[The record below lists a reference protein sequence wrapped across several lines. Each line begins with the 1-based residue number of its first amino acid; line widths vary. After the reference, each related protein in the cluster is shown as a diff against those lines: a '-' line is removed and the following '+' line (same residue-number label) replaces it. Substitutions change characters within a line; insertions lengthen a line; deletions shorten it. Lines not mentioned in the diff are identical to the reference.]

1 MAASLLALGLDPE
14 RCSLFVQSH
23 RPEVTELAWLLT
35 TVTPVSWLE
44 RTPTYKEKKRLQPDD
59 VNHGLLTY
67 PVLQAADIVIYKA
80 SLVPVGKDQAAHLEL
95 TREIVRAFNS
105 RYGDTFP
112 EPQAVYTEAPTVLG
126 TDGVHKMSKSLGNTI
141 DILASPEV
149 VRKQVMSM
157 VTDTKRILRTDP
169 GRPEVCNVCQLQ
181 PAFGDD
187 FESLWEGER
196 TARTGCVDMKKLLSD
211 RIIEHYAE
219 AREKYADLMDHP
231 ERVNETSPPAPSASG
246 RSPRRR
252 WTRSGTRWACAEG
265 AMTASLVPGPRDRRL
280 LSALLILGV
289 IAVFFF
295 IVSQLSQLFF
305 YFGDIFLT
313 FFLAWLLAFI
323 ISPLVSRIV
332 DAIPRLPRA
341 AATILVYVAVV
352 LVLVLI
358 VVVAA
363 GALATSITQFAA
375 SIPDIRTNL
384 PTMIAPWQQWLDS
397 IGLGQ
402 IDLLAQAQAAL
413 ANLDDIAAALIAP
426 LQAIAVASL
435 SVVGT
440 LLIVFFLSIY
450 MVLDRDDILAF
461 LFRIVPPAYAE
472 EARLLE
478 TSVSRS
484 FGGFLRGQALMGAVY
499 FLVALGTNLLL
510 GLPLA
515 ALTSVLAG
523 LLQMIP
529 FFGPFISWAPP
540 VVVALVLQP
549 ESALPALILMGAG
562 WIVVMNVLQPRIMQG
577 AVGIHPIVV
586 LGSVLIGSRI
596 AGIPGA
602 IFGIPIAA
610 VVSAFLL
617 EFLHRTSADR
627 TVAGRAAR
635 RLEERDG
642 RPVRIPRE
650 PVPGSAT
657 DIDELVLDEP
667 DPEPG
672 EAADPANLRRPD
684 VATPP
689 P

>member
-1 MAASLLALGLDPE
+1 
-14 RCSLFVQSH
+14 
-23 RPEVTELAWLLT
+23 
-35 TVTPVSWLE
+35 
-44 RTPTYKEKKRLQPDD
+44 
-59 VNHGLLTY
+59 
-67 PVLQAADIVIYKA
+67 
-80 SLVPVGKDQAAHLEL
+80 
-95 TREIVRAFNS
+95 
-105 RYGDTFP
+105 
-112 EPQAVYTEAPTVLG
+112 
-126 TDGVHKMSKSLGNTI
+126 
-141 DILASPEV
+141 
-149 VRKQVMSM
+149 
-157 VTDTKRILRTDP
+157 
-169 GRPEVCNVCQLQ
+169 
-181 PAFGDD
+181 
-187 FESLWEGER
+187 
-196 TARTGCVDMKKLLSD
+196 
-211 RIIEHYAE
+211 
-219 AREKYADLMDHP
+219 
-231 ERVNETSPPAPSASG
+231 
-246 RSPRRR
+246 
-252 WTRSGTRWACAEG
+252 
-265 AMTASLVPGPRDRRL
+265 MTASLVPGPRDRRL

-295 IVSQLSQLFF
+295 IASQLSQLFF

-352 LVLVLI
+352 LVLVLV

-484 FGGFLRGQALMGAVY
+484 FGGFLRGQALMGAIY
-499 FLVALGTNLLL
+499 FLVALGTNLVL

-549 ESALPALILMGAG
+549 ESALPAVILMGAG
-562 WIVVMNVLQPRIMQG
+562 WLVVMNVLQPRIMQG

-650 PVPGSAT
+650 PTPGSAT
-657 DIDELVLDEP
+657 DIDELVLDESGAESS
-667 DPEPG
+667 EP
-672 EAADPANLRRPD
+672 ADPAKVRAPD

>member
-1 MAASLLALGLDPE
+1 
-14 RCSLFVQSH
+14 
-23 RPEVTELAWLLT
+23 
-35 TVTPVSWLE
+35 
-44 RTPTYKEKKRLQPDD
+44 
-59 VNHGLLTY
+59 
-67 PVLQAADIVIYKA
+67 
-80 SLVPVGKDQAAHLEL
+80 
-95 TREIVRAFNS
+95 
-105 RYGDTFP
+105 
-112 EPQAVYTEAPTVLG
+112 
-126 TDGVHKMSKSLGNTI
+126 
-141 DILASPEV
+141 
-149 VRKQVMSM
+149 
-157 VTDTKRILRTDP
+157 
-169 GRPEVCNVCQLQ
+169 
-181 PAFGDD
+181 
-187 FESLWEGER
+187 
-196 TARTGCVDMKKLLSD
+196 
-211 RIIEHYAE
+211 
-219 AREKYADLMDHP
+219 
-231 ERVNETSPPAPSASG
+231 
-246 RSPRRR
+246 
-252 WTRSGTRWACAEG
+252 
-265 AMTASLVPGPRDRRL
+265 MTASLVPGPRDRRL
-280 LSALLILGV
+280 LSTLLILGV
-289 IAVFFF
+289 IAVFFA
-295 IVSQLSQLFF
+295 IVDQLSRLFF

-341 AATILVYVAVV
+341 AATILVYTGVV

-384 PTMIAPWQQWLDS
+384 PTMIEPWQQWLNS

-413 ANLDDIAAALIAP
+413 ANLDDIAAALIEP

-461 LFRIVPPAYAE
+461 LFRIVPPAYSE

-484 FGGFLRGQALMGAVY
+484 FGGFLRGQALMGAIY
-499 FLVALGTNLLL
+499 FLVALGTNLVLD
-510 GLPLA
+510 LPLA

-540 VVVALVLQP
+540 VIVALVLQP
-549 ESALPALILMGAG
+549 QSALPALVLMGAG

-586 LGSVLIGSRI
+586 LGSVLIGSKI

-610 VVSAFLL
+610 VVSSFFFH
-617 EFLHRTSADR
+617 FLHRSAGDR
-627 TVAGRAAR
+627 SVAGRAAKR
-635 RLEERDG
+635 VSEREG
-642 RPVRIPRE
+642 RPVVAPRE
-650 PVPGSAT
+650 PAPGQA
-657 DIDELVLDEP
+657 V
-667 DPEPG
+667 
-672 EAADPANLRRPD
+672 D
-684 VATPP
+684 VSES
-689 P
+689 